1 MHKSLGGD
9 QALVRRRR
17 MKVFLVLSG
26 SLCCPSLLILED
38 NSLLCSINDKDD

>member
-17 MKVFLVLSG
+17 MKVFLVYSG
-26 SLCCPSLLILED
+26 SLCCPSLLTLEGK
-38 NSLLCSINDKDD
+38 SLPFGINDKDD

>member
-17 MKVFLVLSG
+17 MKVFLVHSG
-26 SLCCPSLLILED
+26 LLCCPSLLTLEGK
-38 NSLLCSINDKDD
+38 LLLPGFNDKDD